1 MAQQIRLAANQYN
14 PYVGAALQ
22 AGGMLQPPQ
31 PQKTAEPF
39 PLVPPNDPIAP
50 LRDALRRNYEFERE
64 IGQGAFA
71 TVYLARDLKHER
83 KVAIKVLHADPS
95 SETGELR
102 FIREIRLLARL
113 QHPNILPLHDSGH
126 VETLLYYVMPY
137 VGGETLRDRINRER
151 RLTLESAC
159 NITREVADALA
170 YAHREGIIH
179 RDIKPENVLL
189 SAGHPILA
197 DFGIARVIDLA
208 GVRQVT
214 RTGMGSPGTPAY
226 MSPEQLMGD
235 KILDGRSDTYSLG
248 CVLFELLTGTPPFA
262 GKEGFVKRFTEPPP
276 SARGRRRDLP
286 QWVDSALSR
295 ALAREA
301 RDRYPVATEFAAA
314 LCAPG

>member
-1 MAQQIRLAANQYN
+1 MFAPTNPGGAVSHTSSSEHENLAGTD
-14 PYVGAALQ
+14 VSGA
-22 AGGMLQPPQ
+22 
-31 PQKTAEPF
+31 F
-39 PLVPPNDPIAP
+39 P
-50 LRDALRRNYEFERE
+50 LRDQISSTDPIGPLRVALRGRYEIQRE

-71 TVYLARDLKHER
+71 TVYLARDCRHER
-83 KVAIKVLHADPS
+83 SVALKVLNADPT
-95 SETGELR
+95 SEAGEIR

-126 VETLLYYVMPY
+126 VEALLYYVMPY
-137 VGGETLRDRINRER
+137 VSGETLRDRIDREKQ
-151 RLTLESAC
+151 LPCDAAC
-159 NITREVADALA
+159 NIARDVADALA
-170 YAHREGIIH
+170 YAHAQGIIH

-235 KILDGRSDTYSLG
+235 KELDGRSDTYSLG
-248 CVLFELLTGTPPFA
+248 CVLFEMLAGRPPFS

-276 SARGRRRDLP
+276 SPLAVRKDLP
-286 QWVDSALSR
+286 RSIEEVVMT
-295 ALAREA
+295 ALARSPN
-301 RDRYPVATEFAAA
+301 DRYQTAQEFVTALVIATKA
-314 LCAPG
+314 